1 MSGKNKIL
9 KKGELLFK
17 AGDSSDGMYVLRR
30 GHIQIF
36 LDKAGTDIVLTTVA
50 AGGMIGEM
58 SLFDKKPRSA
68 SARALEETEVT
79 QISNDDFNK
88 IIQQIPKWLVSLMA
102 TLSSRL
108 RDTNERLQDLESKYK
123 GNNNPLE
130 ELLKTLQI
138 LILLYYKDGIKEVKS
153 WSLDHESAVTDLT
166 KILRIEKAKVEHWL
180 NALIKGHLLVMNK
193 NQYKKDILVIQ
204 NRGDLE
210 RFSEFARKLRGKNP
224 DLKSLPQDFVDIL
237 EMLAKT
243 AKTTAYDTFS
253 IDLKALITEA
263 KALGFR
269 SENWAQMV
277 PMMTDVDD
285 SLSIV
290 KGPKDLVFKVTK
302 KTIDTFLASSKTLRS
317 VTVTSDD
324 KGSAQSPVGSAP
336 RPSPSPVGAGPK
348 PAAPAVKATIKAAS

>member
-17 AGDSSDGMYVLRR
+17 AGEASDGMYVLRR
-30 GHIQIF
+30 GQIQIF
-36 LDKAGTDIVLTTVA
+36 LDKAGTDIVLAAVA

-108 RDTNERLQDLESKYK
+108 RDTNERLQELESKYK

-138 LILLYYKDGIKEVKS
+138 LILLYYKDGVKEVKS
-153 WSLDHESAVTDLT
+153 WVLDRDAAASDLT
-166 KILRIEKAKVEHWL
+166 KILGIDKAKVDHWL
-180 NALIKGHLLVMNK
+180 NALIKGGLLVMAK
-193 NQYKKDILVIQ
+193 NQYKKDVLVSQ

-210 RFSEFARKLRGKNP
+210 RFSEFARKLRMKNAN
-224 DLKSLPQDFVDIL
+224 LKSLPQDYVDIL
-237 EMLAKT
+237 EMLAKI

-253 IDLKALITEA
+253 IDLKELMSEGKT
-263 KALGFR
+263 LGFR
-269 SENWAQMV
+269 SADWAQMV
-277 PMMTDVDD
+277 PMFTDLDD
-285 SLSIV
+285 SLSII
-290 KGPKDLVFKVTK
+290 KGPKDFSFKVTK
-302 KTIDTFLASSKTLRS
+302 KTIDAFLASSKTLRA
-317 VTVTSDD
+317 VTLSSDAP
-324 KGSAQSPVGSAP
+324 SPVAPAPESPVGQSPKPSAP
-336 RPSPSPVGAGPK
+336 VTK
-348 PAAPAVKATIKAAS
+348 PPLKAAS

>member
-30 GHIQIF
+30 GQIQIF
-36 LDKAGTDIVLTTVA
+36 LDKGGSDIVLATVA

-88 IIQQIPKWLVSLMA
+88 IIQQIPKWLVSLMS

-108 RDTNERLQDLESKYK
+108 RDTNERLQELESKYK

-130 ELLKTLQI
+130 ELQRTLQI
-138 LILLYYKDGIKEVKS
+138 LVLLYYKDGVKEVKS
-153 WSLDHESAVTDLT
+153 WSLDRETAVTDLG
-166 KILRIEKAKVEHWL
+166 KILGIDKTKVEHWL
-180 NALIKGHLLVMNK
+180 NALVKGGLLIQSK
-193 NQYKKDILVIQ
+193 NQYKKDVLNIQ

-210 RFSEFARKLRGKNP
+210 RFGEFARKIRLKNANI
-224 DLKSLPQDFVDIL
+224 KSLPQDYVDIL
-237 EMLAKT
+237 EMLAKI

-253 IDLKALITEA
+253 IDLKQLMNDA

-269 SENWAQMV
+269 SENWAAQI
-277 PMMTDVDD
+277 PMLVDADD
-285 SLSIV
+285 SVAII
-290 KGPKDLVFKVTK
+290 KGPKDMAFKVSK
-302 KTIDTFLASSKTLRS
+302 KSIDAFLASSKLLRAVTLS
-317 VTVTSDD
+317 ED
-324 KGSAQSPVGSAP
+324 KAP
-336 RPSPSPVGAGPK
+336 
-348 PAAPAVKATIKAAS
+348 IKAA

>member
-17 AGDSSDGMYVLRR
+17 AGDGSDGMYVLRR
-30 GHIQIF
+30 GQIQIF

-108 RDTNERLQDLESKYK
+108 RDTNERLQELESKYK

-130 ELLKTLQI
+130 ELLRTLQI

-153 WSLDHESAVTDLT
+153 WTLDRESAVNDLG
-166 KILRIEKAKVEHWL
+166 KILSIDKGKVDHWL
-180 NALIKGHLLVMNK
+180 NSLIKGGLLLANK

-210 RFSEFARKLRGKNP
+210 RFSEFARKLRVKNTS
-224 DLKSLPQDFVDIL
+224 LKALPQDYVDIL
-237 EMLAKT
+237 EMLAKM

-253 IDLKALITEA
+253 IELKQLMADA
-263 KALGFR
+263 RAFGFR
-269 SENWAQMV
+269 SENWAQIV
-277 PMMTDVDD
+277 PMFVDIDD
-285 SLSIV
+285 SVALI
-290 KGPKDLVFKVTK
+290 KGPKDISFKVAK
-302 KTIDTFLASSKTLRS
+302 KSIDAFLASSKLLRAVTLS
-317 VTVTSDD
+317 SDD
-324 KGSAQSPVGSAP
+324 KTPA
-336 RPSPSPVGAGPK
+336 
-348 PAAPAVKATIKAAS
+348 PAAPVKAAS